1 MQPWSRLGHGWCL
14 QSQNSIWGTDAW
26 LHSLVCRQSLC
37 LHHQPSKRSWDTY
50 IETLLSET
58 PPRWVQESN
67 KYYKRQSEG
76 MTAKNIDLNLPERQ
90 SRLSPEPWL
99 LQLIVSWLING
110 LFHDSENRSEY
121 WTQQYK
127 GQCWPLNEIC
137 GSPIRRGK
145 ERYKVLS
152 VNVLVFISTRTFV
165 INWSRDRGC

>member
-76 MTAKNIDLNLPERQ
+76 MTAKNIDLNLPEHQ

-99 LQLIVSWLING
+99 LQFFVVLTDWWIISWCWKQKWILNSTTPGSTLTIKWWTWKPNK
-110 LFHDSENRSEY
+110 NREWEVQSAFS
-121 WTQQYK
+121 K
-127 GQCWPLNEIC
+127 SGA
-137 GSPIRRGK
+137 
-145 ERYKVLS
+145 
-152 VNVLVFISTRTFV
+152 
-165 INWSRDRGC
+165 